1 VEKPYRLFC
10 ETPQR
15 TVVSWSAM
23 ISGLAANRFGEDAML
38 VLEEM
43 IRSDV
48 APNKQA
54 FTGVLSACSH
64 SGLVD
69 ESFQVYDTL

>member
-1 VEKPYRLFC
+1 
-10 ETPQR
+10 
-15 TVVSWSAM
+15 M
-23 ISGLAANRFGEDAML
+23 ISGLAVNRFGEDAISA
-38 VLEEM
+38 LEEM

-48 APNKQA
+48 APNEQN

-69 ESFQVYDTL
+69 EGFKFFF

>member
-1 VEKPYRLFC
+1 VFC
-10 ETPQR
+10 QTPQR
-15 TVVSWSAM
+15 TVVSWSMM
-23 ISGLAANRFGEDAML
+23 ISGLAVNRFGEDAISA
-38 VLEEM
+38 LEEM

-48 APNKQA
+48 APNEQN

-69 ESFQVYDTL
+69 EGFKFFFNMTRCEY

>member
-1 VEKPYRLFC
+1 
-10 ETPQR
+10 
-15 TVVSWSAM
+15 M
-23 ISGLAANRFGEDAML
+23 ISGLTANRFGEDSIL

-48 APNKQA
+48 APNEQT

-69 ESFQVYDTL
+69 EGFQFFFI